1 MVCVGW
7 PIIPKQQQG
16 NNSIKNNIIRKEH
29 EKQQNLATILN
40 CLALHVAQ
48 VDGFCDDYDV
58 DGQDM
63 HILYINAAI
72 QPSWYEKNQKS
83 Q

>member
-1 MVCVGW
+1 M
-7 PIIPKQQQG
+7 
-16 NNSIKNNIIRKEH
+16 
-29 EKQQNLATILN
+29 
-40 CLALHVAQ
+40 HVAQ

-72 QPSWYEKNQKS
+72 QPCWYEKNQKS
-83 Q
+83 QWPDKLESQKIFVVSRQQKDVKTSKQT

>member
-1 MVCVGW
+1 MVCVRW

-29 EKQQNLATILN
+29 EKQQNLTTILN

-63 HILYINAAI
+63 HIFYINAVI
-72 QPSWYEKNQKS
+72 QPSWHEKNQTS

>member
-7 PIIPKQQQG
+7 PIQPKQQRG

-29 EKQQNLATILN
+29 EKQQNLTTKLN

-48 VDGFCDDYDV
+48 VYGFCGDDDV
-58 DGQDM
+58 DGQDIM
-63 HILYINAAI
+63 HILY
-72 QPSWYEKNQKS
+72 QCCDPTQLV
-83 Q
+83 